1 MFGNWKWAA
10 QLAAAAGL
18 LVVVLGAGWWAVSP
32 RIELQ
37 RLRADTAERDLAKAD
52 ELIQVQARVLEG
64 QQQEMGR
71 IADIGRALEL
81 LRQQVDRNAN
91 DQSQA
96 FEELQQNDQTIR
108 QYLAEHVPV
117 ELGLLYA
124 RPATTDPAAYR
135 SESAVQP
142 GAVPAA
148 GAQTAGGE

>member
-1 MFGNWKWAA
+1 MFGNWKWAT
-10 QLAAAAGL
+10 QLAVTAGL

-37 RLRADTAERDLAKAD
+37 RLRAETAERDLAKAD

-64 QQQEMGR
+64 QQEEMER
-71 IADIGRALEL
+71 IAEIGRGLEL
-81 LRQQVDRNAN
+81 LRQQVRRNAAN
-91 DQSQA
+91 QSQA
-96 FEELQQNDQTIR
+96 IEELKRNDQTIR
-108 QYLAEHVPV
+108 QYLSEHVPV

-142 GAVPAA
+142 GAVSVA
-148 GAQTAGGE
+148 GTSAAGGE

>member
-1 MFGNWKWAA
+1 MFGNWKWAG

-18 LVVVLGAGWWAVSP
+18 LVVVLVAGWWAVSP

-71 IADIGRALEL
+71 IAEIGRGLEL
-81 LRQQVDRNAN
+81 LRQQVNRNAN
-91 DQSQA
+91 DQLQA

-108 QYLAEHVPV
+108 QYLSEHVPA

-135 SESAVQP
+135 SASTVQS
-142 GAVPAA
+142 GAVSAAGPPAA
-148 GAQTAGGE
+148 GGK

>member
-1 MFGNWKWAA
+1 MFGNWKLAA

-18 LVVVLGAGWWAVSP
+18 LVVVLAAGWWAVSP
-32 RIELQ
+32 RFELQ

-71 IADIGRALEL
+71 IAEIGRGLEL

-96 FEELQQNDQTIR
+96 LEELKQNDQTIR
-108 QYLAEHVPV
+108 QYLSEHVPV

-135 SESAVQP
+135 SESTVQS
-142 GAVPAA
+142 GGVPAA
-148 GAQTAGGE
+148 GTPASGSE